1 MSSITISHLR
11 KTYGRHTAVDDLTL
25 TVPEGSVFGLLGPN
39 GSGKSTTFKCLLGLT
54 RPNSGDVRID
64 GVPLT
69 PIAFESLAYVPE
81 KSVLYDW
88 MTVAEHVESTRRS
101 FTRFDRGRCLSLL
114 AQFGVDPSKRVRTLS
129 KGMKTATQ
137 AALAFA
143 RSPRLMI
150 LDEPTSG
157 LDPVNQR
164 IVLNLIVE
172 ASANGSTVVFSSH
185 QVGQVERAAERIAIL
200 KLGKLILEGQ
210 VDDLKA
216 ARKIVEGVVEESFAL
231 NGLAGD
237 ARIAYV
243 ERDSRIIRIHCNS
256 DADALATELGARG
269 AVGVRVL
276 DLGLEDIFF
285 TAVSEGK

>member
-11 KTYGRHTAVDDLTL
+11 KTYGKHVAVDDLCL
-25 TVPEGSVFGLLGPN
+25 SIPEGSVFGLLGPN
-39 GSGKSTTFKCLLGLT
+39 GSGKSTTFKCLLGLL
-54 RPNSGDVRID
+54 RSDAGDIRID
-64 GVPLT
+64 GVPLA
-69 PIAFESLAYVPE
+69 PAAFESLAYVPE

-88 MTVAEHVESTRRS
+88 MTVNDHIEATRRS
-101 FTRFDRGRCLSLL
+101 FTSFDRGRCLSLL
-114 AQFGVDPSKRVRTLS
+114 LQFGVDPSKRVRALS

-143 RSPRLMI
+143 RKPRLLI

-172 ASANGSTVVFSSH
+172 ASANGSTVIFSSH
-185 QVGQVERAAERIAIL
+185 QIGQVERAAERIAIL
-200 KLGKLILEGQ
+200 KLGSIVLEGE
-210 VDDLKA
+210 VDDLKS

-231 NGLAGD
+231 NGLAND
-237 ARIAYV
+237 ARIAHV
-243 ERDSRIIRIHCNS
+243 ERDSRIIRLHCNS
-256 DADALATELGARG
+256 DADAVADELGSRG
-269 AVGVRVL
+269 AVGIRVL